1 MLNINFI
8 ALWKL
13 PVLLIVM
20 PLCAYL
26 LLSYTAYVFG
36 FWFCCLWLLM
46 FLVYIVLLFSVITV
60 DCLLSCFQTF
70 FFFVTPYSN
79 YMVGQINY
87 YICFII
93 SLIRFTDKHK
103 MKVQNQGRCTL
114 MPISNILTN
123 KQGDIHTD
131 RRNQNV
137 ILLDTE
143 KLEGGHLSS
152 FRTSSSDVPGP
163 TENPFSRLCWFD
175 TSNNLICLYK

>member
-1 MLNINFI
+1 MR
-8 ALWKL
+8 ACWKAIWN
-13 PVLLIVM
+13 LLI
-20 PLCAYL
+20 
-26 LLSYTAYVFG
+26 F
-36 FWFCCLWLLM
+36 CLWFSSAIPTRLRD
-46 FLVYIVLLFSVITV
+46 FLLFILFYCLAILRLTV
-60 DCLLSCFQTF
+60 YWAVFKR

>member
-1 MLNINFI
+1 MKVTCFI
-8 ALWKL
+8 DCDA
-13 PVLLIVM
+13 
-20 PLCAYL
+20 PLCLSSFILYCIRIWIL
-26 LLSYTAYVFG
+26 ILLSLTAHVSSLYCSIVWRYYG
-36 FWFCCLWLLM
+36 WL
-46 FLVYIVLLFSVITV
+46 FIELFSNV
-60 DCLLSCFQTF
+60 F